1 MPNLNGLEATNQ
13 IRLIEYENGDKAT
26 PIVAVTANALAED
39 RQRFLDA
46 GMDDYVS
53 KPYTEED
60 IVRVLKKYLG

>member
-13 IRLIEYENGDKAT
+13 IRLIEYENGDKFT

-46 GMDDYVS
+46 GIDDYVS

-60 IVRVLKKYLG
+60 IVMVLKKYL

>member
-13 IRLIEYENGDKAT
+13 IRLIEYENGDKFT

-60 IVRVLKKYLG
+60 IVRVLKKYL